1 MKTRQR
7 YTRQSGKRGLLCTL
21 ALTMALSLCG
31 PVYAAEGPG
40 AAKPASSSTAAPT
53 VQTPSATA
61 GPTDSKEVEAFA
73 DKLFTSP
80 QLKNVPGAVFVVVK
94 DGKVILSKG
103 YGYSDVAA
111 KKPMDPENT
120 VMRVAS
126 VTKPFTSAALLQL
139 AEQGKIDLKEDVEA
153 YMGGIKIPR
162 KIDGPLTA
170 EHLMTYTSGFDFSD
184 TPSNTNINNTSDFLR
199 QFMPTV
205 VRKPGETYM
214 YDNFGFMLQG
224 YIVEQVA
231 GIPFNQYA
239 KQHVL
244 DPLAMNHS
252 SFVMTP
258 ETKASLAVSYEPT
271 GKVLPYYELM
281 PADSP
286 DGSLLS
292 TGGDMA
298 KFMIAMINEGTYN
311 GKRILKPETVRNML
325 EVKVSSHSKLPNASY
340 GFETSYREAFNGQ
353 NVIGKGGDLPGF
365 SSWMWLLPEHKTGA
379 FVIFNRNDGMTDNFR
394 TYIFKSFMDHYY
406 PDNRPEPVILKPT
419 QKELKPFEG
428 SYRDLRT
435 GFYVLRVE
443 AQANGTLELVDPFSG
458 RQRLRQVDPLLFI
471 NDQGKQIGFKRN
483 ADGSIAYLDKGDVA
497 WSEKLPATEIAF
509 KDIGSE
515 HPYRSYV
522 RDLVMRGGIA
532 AEAGARFWPRK
543 AITRAEFVSMI
554 MASMHLKRSANP
566 PAFSDTIGHAAAQ
579 DIQTAVD
586 WGVLTAAADKRFE
599 PDRPITR
606 QEAAALIWRIAS
618 LLGVPKQDAKVSG
631 DTGSWALPAVKY
643 IVAGK
648 KHGPEVTPKPDGS
661 VDYNSTHAMLRQ
673 EAAALISTFLAS
685 PMQ

>member
-1 MKTRQR
+1 MKTTKR
-7 YTRQSGKRGLLCTL
+7 YTRQSGKKGLLCTL
-21 ALTMALSLCG
+21 ALAMALSLCG
-31 PVYAAEGPG
+31 PVYAAEGTG
-40 AAKPASSSTAAPT
+40 ADKPASSSTAAPT
-53 VQTPSATA
+53 GQTSAASA

-73 DKLFTSP
+73 DKLFASP
-80 QLKNVPGAVFVVVK
+80 KLEKVPGAVFVVVK
-94 DGKVILSKG
+94 DGKVLLSKG
-103 YGYSDVAA
+103 YGYADVAA
-111 KKPMDPENT
+111 KKPMDPDNT

-139 AEQGKIDLKEDVEA
+139 AEQGKIDLKKDVEA
-153 YMGGIKIPR
+153 YMGGMKIPR
-162 KIDGPLTA
+162 KVKGPLTA
-170 EHLMTYTSGFDFSD
+170 EHLMTYTSGFDFAD
-184 TPSNTNINNTSDFLR
+184 TPSNTNIDNISDFVR
-199 QFMPTV
+199 HFMPTV

-231 GIPFNQYA
+231 GMPFNQYA
-239 KQHVL
+239 KKHLL

-258 ETKASLAVSYEPT
+258 ETKAGLSVSYQPT
-271 GKVLPYYELM
+271 GAVLPYYETM

-292 TGGDMA
+292 SGGDMA
-298 KFMIAMINEGTYN
+298 KFMIALLSEGTYD
-311 GKRILKPETVRNML
+311 GKQILKPETVRSML
-325 EVKVSSHSKLPNASY
+325 DVKVSSHPQLPNTSY
-340 GFETSYREAFNGQ
+340 GFEASYREAFNGQ

-379 FVIFNRNDGMTDNFR
+379 FVIFNRNDGMADNFR
-394 TYIFKSFMDHYY
+394 EYIFKSFMDRYY
-406 PDNRPEPVILKPT
+406 PDNRPEPVFLKPT
-419 QKELKPFEG
+419 QKELKLYEG
-428 SYRDLRT
+428 NYRDLRT
-435 GFYVLRVE
+435 GFYVVRVE
-443 AQANGTLELVDPFSG
+443 AQANGTLELADPFFG
-458 RQRLRQVDPLLFI
+458 RQRLRQVDPLLFV
-471 NDQGKQIGFKRN
+471 NDQGQQIGFKRN
-483 ADGSIAYLDKGDVA
+483 ADGSIAYMDKGGVA
-497 WSEKLPATEIAF
+497 WSEKLTATEVKF
-509 KDIGSE
+509 KDIGAD
-515 HPYRSYV
+515 HPYRPYV
-522 RDLVMRGGIA
+522 RDLVMRGGID
-532 AEAGARFWPRK
+532 AEAGARFWPRMV
-543 AITRAEFVSMI
+543 ITRAEFVSML

-579 DIQTAVD
+579 DIQTAVE

-618 LLGVPKQDAKVSG
+618 LLGVPKQDAKISG

-661 VDYNSTHAMLRQ
+661 VDYNSTHAMLRE